1 MGILHHVAS
10 VLLLG
15 ASASGWEQQ
24 RRQLQ
29 TVDLDVSAQQ
39 LVDIL
44 LDSSAFATS
53 NVALDCPVL
62 SFGAVTF
69 DGSIHAFVDLGIGD
83 GENIVL
89 STGNA
94 TEVEEI
100 INDSGSTSTVTGGGA
115 DADVSAATGSP
126 TFDACSLSFDVVSS
140 MPATVTF
147 SYIFM
152 SEEYNEFVGAGFN
165 DGFLLLVDG
174 ENVATLADG
183 ENVAIDNI
191 NNDVN
196 AAMYNDNGEANSDN
210 FFTEYDGFTNLLETS
225 PFDLEA
231 GIRST
236 IRIVIA
242 DAGDASF
249 DSSLVLQGGSFSNGK
264 DYSLSLQCPEVFVV
278 VMSGDRRPAPAY
290 VPAIPRK
297 IPRA

>member
-53 NVALDCPVL
+53 NVAIDCPVL
-62 SFGAVTF
+62 SFGAATF

-140 MPATVTF
+140 RSTTVTF

-152 SEEYNEFVGAGFN
+152 SEEYNEFVDSDFN

-174 ENVATLADG
+174 QNVATLAG
-183 ENVAIDNI
+183 GVPVAINNI
-191 NNDVN
+191 NNGDN
-196 AAMYNDNGEANSDN
+196 SAMFNDNGEDNSGN
-210 FFTEYDGFTNLLETS
+210 FDTEYDGFTNLLGTS

-231 GIRST
+231 GIPST

-242 DAGDASF
+242 DAGDDGV
-249 DSSLVLQGGSFSNGK
+249 DSSLVLQGGSFSICK

-278 VMSGDRRPAPAY
+278 ISGDRRPVPTYIPAT
-290 VPAIPRK
+290 PRK